1 MRRFLLGTLLALLV
15 FPISPS
21 IAQSDPG
28 RFIENLGK
36 QTLKV
41 MASEGLNKTQK
52 QVELERIFSSNV
64 DMAWVARFVMG
75 QYWRQA
81 TDQQKAEYLKKYDQ
95 FLVSHY
101 AANFTDYTSGSFH
114 VTGVKDDGNDEST
127 VSMEIASA
135 EGPNGDPI
143 LVDYRV
149 RKTGGGFK
157 IFDVIVEGVS
167 LITTQRSEFGAV
179 IQRNGIDYL
188 IENLS
193 SISQHSLPSGK

>member
-1 MRRFLLGTLLALLV
+1 MRRFLLGTFLALLV
-15 FPISPS
+15 LPVSSSF
-21 IAQSDPG
+21 AQSDPG
-28 RFIENLGK
+28 SFIESLGK

-41 MASEGLNKTQK
+41 LGNDGLNKAQK
-52 QVELERIFSSNV
+52 QTELERIFSSNV
-64 DMAWVARFVMG
+64 DMAWVGRFVMG

-81 TDQQKAEYLKKYDQ
+81 SEQQKTEYLKKYDQ

-101 AANFTDYTSGSFH
+101 AANFTDYTSGDFR
-114 VTGVKDDGNDEST
+114 VTGVKDDGNGEST
-127 VSMEIASA
+127 VSMEIHSQ
-135 EGPNGDPI
+135 EHPNDDPI

-149 RKTGGGFK
+149 RKTGSGFR